1 MLKIAIL
8 TFFAIAHPVH
18 VSLMSVEYDEKKDV
32 LNLFLKLYSDDFILD
47 YKLLSGDTAKINFG
61 TVNENTESLV
71 VKYLGAKIQIFADG
85 KKLEGKL
92 IKLDSSEGEL
102 KMDMIFNNKKRSGS
116 YLVKNFIMTDL
127 YPDQS
132 NLLIFRYGDYEEGV
146 KLTPEKQEY
155 IFKVN

>member
-8 TFFAIAHPVH
+8 TLFVIAHPVH
-18 VSLMSVEYDEKKDV
+18 VSLMSVEHAEKTDV
-32 LNLFLKLYSDDFILD
+32 FNVFLKLYSDDFILD
-47 YKLLSGDTAKINFG
+47 YRLLSGDTTKLNFG
-61 TVNENTESLV
+61 EINEKTELLV
-71 VKYLGAKIQIFADG
+71 LKYLDARIQIFADG

-102 KMDMIFNNKKRSGS
+102 KMDMVFSNKKRSGS

-127 YPDQS
+127 YPDQC

-146 KLTPEKQEY
+146 KLTPEKQDH